1 MGAVMDFDLW
11 RQQLN
16 DRDIQVR
23 TQAFRHLLAARTLSQ
38 LHCRPQT
45 ELVNMHCHTF
55 FSFNAYGYSPMALAW
70 LAVERGWRAMAT
82 VDFEVLDAVD
92 EALSA
97 CDDAGVRGAAGLET
111 RVFVQEFLSRELN
124 SPGEPG
130 ICYFVGVGF
139 VRQIAPVGATQV
151 LAEMRAG
158 ASQRNR
164 DIAARIN
171 AYVGPAAIDYDRD
184 VLPLAPSGNATERHM
199 LVAYDRAARRAFPAR
214 QDLVTFWADKLG
226 TDVTKIDAVFGPE
239 PGPNELLRSK
249 LMKRGGV
256 GYVQPSPQSFPTL
269 LQVSHMISACGALPT
284 YAWLDG
290 YSAGEQAIEELL
302 QVMLANG
309 VVGLT
314 VIPERNW
321 NLADPAAKAAHVRR
335 FDATLQLAAQM
346 DLPVFIGTEMNKAGQ
361 PMEDDFLEVEPLRPW
376 RKAFVDGADLLY
388 GHTVLERA
396 LGLGYQS
403 VWAQQHLPTRRE
415 RNAFYTEVGRLVTP
429 GKTAVNKLR
438 ANSQMDGP
446 RAFLDA
452 IRYST

>member
-1 MGAVMDFDLW
+1 MDFDLW

-23 TQAFRHLLAARTLSQ
+23 AQAFRQLLAARTLGQ
-38 LHCRPQT
+38 LNCRTQT

-55 FSFNAYGYSPMALAW
+55 FSFNAYGYSPTALAW

-82 VDFEVLDAVD
+82 VDFDVLDAVD
-92 EALSA
+92 EVLSA
-97 CDDAGVRGAAGLET
+97 CDEAGVRGAAGLET

-139 VRQIAPVGATQV
+139 VHQTAPVGAAQV

-158 ASQRNR
+158 AAQRNR
-164 DIAARIN
+164 EIAERIN
-171 AYVGPAAIDYDRD
+171 AHVGLAAIDYDRD
-184 VLPLAPSGNATERHM
+184 VLPLTPTSNATERHM
-199 LVAYDRAARRAFPAR
+199 LVAYDMAARRAFPTR
-214 QDLVTFWADKLG
+214 RDLVAFWADKLG
-226 TDVTKIDAVFGPE
+226 MDVKKIEAAFGPE

-256 GYVQPSPQSFPTL
+256 GYVQPNPQSFPTL
-269 LQVSHMISACGALPT
+269 LQVSQMISDCGALPT

-302 QVMLANG
+302 QVMLASG

-321 NLADPAAKAAHVRR
+321 NLADAAEKAEHVRR
-335 FDATLQLAAQM
+335 FDAILQLAAQM

-376 RKAFVDGADLLY
+376 RKVFVDGADLLY

-396 LGLGYQS
+396 MGLGYQS
-403 VWAQQHLPTRRE
+403 AWAQQHLSTRRE
-415 RNAFYTEVGRLVTP
+415 RNVFYTEVGRLVTP
-429 GKTAVNKLR
+429 EPETVSKLR
-438 ANSQMDGP
+438 SKSQADDPMT
-446 RAFLDA
+446 FLDG
-452 IRYST
+452 IRRGA